1 MSSAPDA
8 PHLKRSLGVR
18 DVALFMVTAGCSPQW
33 AATAA
38 SAGPS
43 SLVVWILG
51 GLGMFLPLSV
61 CVVFLSSRHP
71 DEGGLYIWAKRAFG
85 PMAGFMTGWTYWTSN
100 LPYLTGLLY
109 FAAGSALY
117 LLGTPDAAASASPQ
131 YFILFSLGTL
141 AFAVW
146 LNFLGLDVAKWL
158 NNAGAHARWMQCV
171 LLMALGGVIWW
182 QFGPAVPLTT
192 ESMLPGFRLQD
203 WIFWGTIAF
212 AWTGPEA
219 ASFMGGEIRDP
230 QRTVPRALFA
240 AAPIIAAV
248 YLLSTASVIVA
259 VAPENLNALYGV
271 MEAIRLSAERLG
283 LAWLVP
289 LGALLVV
296 LDRVAGVGLW
306 LGASARI
313 PFAAGIDHYLPR
325 SFARVHPVHGSPT
338 VALWVQAA
346 VIVVFVLVG
355 QAGTSVRGAYN
366 VLVSLMVAATMLPFI
381 MLFASAI
388 KLSGGPSLPGEARI
402 PGGRFTVV
410 AMALLGLATTI
421 AAMVLALVPAP
432 GEQHPMLALLK
443 VAGTTLVLLGIGVV
457 VYLVG
462 RRAANRA
469 ADPALPE

>member
-1 MSSAPDA
+1 MSSAADA
-8 PHLKRSLGVR
+8 IHLKRTLGVR

-38 SAGPS
+38 AAGPS

-61 CVVFLSSRHP
+61 CVVFLSSRYP
-71 DEGGLYIWAKRAFG
+71 DEGGLYVWSKRAFG

-117 LLGTPDAAASASPQ
+117 LFGRPDAVASASPV
-131 YFILFSLGTL
+131 YFISFSLVAL
-141 AFAVW
+141 ALAVW

-158 NNAGAHARWMQCV
+158 NNAGAHARWMQSV
-171 LLMALGGVIWW
+171 LLVGLGGVIWW
-182 QFGPAVPLTT
+182 RFGPAVPLTAD
-192 ESMLPGFRLQD
+192 SMLPGFRLQD

-230 QRTVPRALFA
+230 QRTVPRALLT
-240 AAPIIAAV
+240 AAPVIAAV

-259 VAPENLNALYGV
+259 VAPEKLSALYGV

-289 LGALLVV
+289 FGALLVV

-346 VIVVFVLVG
+346 VIVLFVFVG

-366 VLVSLMVAATMLPFI
+366 VLVNLMVAATMLPFLS
-381 MLFASAI
+381 LFASAI
-388 KLSGGPSLPGEARI
+388 KLSGGEPVPGEARI

-410 AMALLGLATTI
+410 VMALTGLATTL
-421 AAMVLALVPAP
+421 AAIVLALVPAP
-432 GEQHPMLALLK
+432 GEQHPGLALLK
-443 VAGTTLVLLGIGVV
+443 VAGITLALLGIGLA
-457 VYLVG
+457 VYLAG
-462 RRAANRA
+462 SRAARRAVI
-469 ADPALPE
+469 D

>member
-1 MSSAPDA
+1 MSSAADA
-8 PHLKRSLGVR
+8 IHLKRTLGVR

-38 SAGPS
+38 AAGPS

-61 CVVFLSSRHP
+61 CVVFLSSRYP
-71 DEGGLYIWAKRAFG
+71 DEGGLYVWSKRAFG

-117 LLGTPDAAASASPQ
+117 LFGRPDAVASASPV
-131 YFILFSLGTL
+131 YFISFSLVAL
-141 AFAVW
+141 ALAVW

-158 NNAGAHARWMQCV
+158 NNAGAHARWMQSV
-171 LLMALGGVIWW
+171 LLVGLGGVIWW
-182 QFGPAVPLTT
+182 RFGPAVPLTAD
-192 ESMLPGFRLQD
+192 SMLPGFRLQD

-230 QRTVPRALFA
+230 QRTVPRALLT
-240 AAPIIAAV
+240 AAPVIAAV

-259 VAPENLNALYGV
+259 VAPEKLSALYGV
-271 MEAIRLSAERLG
+271 MEAIRLSAARLG

-289 LGALLVV
+289 FGALLVV

-346 VIVVFVLVG
+346 VIVLFVFVG

-366 VLVSLMVAATMLPFI
+366 VLVNLMVAATMLPFLS
-381 MLFASAI
+381 LFASAI
-388 KLSGGPSLPGEARI
+388 KLSGGEPVPGEARI

-410 AMALLGLATTI
+410 VMALTGLATTL
-421 AAMVLALVPAP
+421 AAIVLALVPAP
-432 GEQHPMLALLK
+432 GEQHPGLALLK
-443 VAGTTLVLLGIGVV
+443 VAGITLALLGIGLA
-457 VYLVG
+457 VYLAG
-462 RRAANRA
+462 SRAARRAVI
-469 ADPALPE
+469 D

>member
-85 PMAGFMTGWTYWTSN
+85 PMAGFMTGWTYWTAN

-109 FAAGSALY
+109 FSAGSALY

-366 VLVSLMVAATMLPFI
+366 VLVSLMVAATMLPFL

-388 KLSGGPSLPGEARI
+388 KLSGGAALPGEARI

-410 AMALLGLATTI
+410 VMALIGLATTI

-462 RRAANRA
+462 RRAANRV

>member
-1 MSSAPDA
+1 MSPAPDA

-71 DEGGLYIWAKRAFG
+71 DEGGLYVWAKRAFG

-117 LLGTPDAAASASPQ
+117 LFGSPDAAASASPQ

-158 NNAGAHARWMQCV
+158 NNAGAHARWMQC
-171 LLMALGGVIWW
+171 LLLVVLGGVIWW
-182 QFGPAVPLTT
+182 QFGPAVPLTA

-230 QRTVPRALFA
+230 QRTVPRALLT

-259 VAPENLNALYGV
+259 VAPENLTALYGV
-271 MEAIRLSAERLG
+271 MEAIRISAERLG
-283 LAWLVP
+283 LAWLIP

-346 VIVVFVLVG
+346 VIVIFVFVG

-366 VLVSLMVAATMLPFI
+366 VLVSLMVAATMLPFLA
-381 MLFASAI
+381 LFASAI
-388 KLSGGPSLPGEARI
+388 KLSGGEPVPGEARI
-402 PGGRFTVV
+402 PGGRITVV
-410 AMALLGLATTI
+410 LMGVVGLLTTLAAI
-421 AAMVLALVPAP
+421 VLALVPAP
-432 GEQHPMLALLK
+432 GEQHPLLALLK
-443 VAGTTLVLLGIGVV
+443 VAGTTLALLGIGVV
-457 VYLVG
+457 VYLFG
-462 RRAANRA
+462 SRAARRAAA
-469 ADPALPE
+469 

>member
-1 MSSAPDA
+1 MSSAPET

-61 CVVFLSSRHP
+61 CVVFLSSRYP
-71 DEGGLYIWAKRAFG
+71 DEGGLYVWSKRAFG

-117 LLGTPDAAASASPQ
+117 LLGTPDAAASASPR

-158 NNAGAHARWMQCV
+158 NNAGAHARWMQCL
-171 LLMALGGVIWW
+171 LLMVLGGVIWW

-346 VIVVFVLVG
+346 VIVVFVFVG
-355 QAGTSVRGAYN
+355 QAGTSVRGAYA
-366 VLVSLMVAATMLPFI
+366 VLVNLMVVATMLPFLA
-381 MLFASAI
+381 LFASAI
-388 KLSGGPSLPGEARI
+388 KLSGGAAVPGEARI

-410 AMALLGLATTI
+410 FMALVGLATTL
-421 AAMVLALVPAP
+421 AAVVLALVPTA

-443 VAGTTLVLLGIGVV
+443 VAGTTLALLGIGVV
-457 VYLVG
+457 VYLAG
-462 RRAANRA
+462 SRAAARA
-469 ADPALPE
+469 GAR

>member
-1 MSSAPDA
+1 MNSAADA
-8 PHLKRSLGVR
+8 IHLKRTLGVR

-38 SAGPS
+38 AAGPS

-61 CVVFLSSRHP
+61 CVVFLSSRYP
-71 DEGGLYIWAKRAFG
+71 DEGGLYVWSKRAFG

-109 FAAGSALY
+109 FSAGSALY
-117 LLGTPDAAASASPQ
+117 LFGTPDAAASASPQ

-158 NNAGAHARWMQCV
+158 NNAGAHARWMQCL
-171 LLMALGGVIWW
+171 LLMVLGGVIWW
-182 QFGPAVPLTT
+182 QFGSAVPLTT

-230 QRTVPRALFA
+230 QRTVPRALLA
-240 AAPIIAAV
+240 AAPVIAAV

-259 VAPENLNALYGV
+259 VAPEHLNALYGV
-271 MEAIRLSAERLG
+271 MEAIRISAERLG
-283 LAWLVP
+283 LAWLIP
-289 LGALLVV
+289 LGAFLVV

-346 VIVVFVLVG
+346 VIVLFVFVG

-366 VLVSLMVAATMLPFI
+366 VLVSLMVAATMLPFLS
-381 MLFASAI
+381 LFASAI
-388 KLSGGPSLPGEARI
+388 KLSGGEAVPGEARI

-410 AMALLGLATTI
+410 VMALTGLATTL
-421 AAMVLALVPAP
+421 AAIVLALVPAP
-432 GEQHPMLALLK
+432 GEQHPGLALLK
-443 VAGTTLVLLGIGVV
+443 IAGITLALLGIGLA
-457 VYLVG
+457 VYLAG
-462 RRAANRA
+462 SRAARRAVP
-469 ADPALPE
+469 D